1 RPAAG
6 RDRPRPPP
14 FRRAGRSGEPSS
26 FPPLAGRARARG
38 GDRLPHQRGERGGRR
53 DPRRRG
59 ARFPAGHAEA
69 RGRWRGRGVAR
80 PRGKG
85 GPALARHPC
94 RPAPHAAHPALSQ
107 GGEGRRETLRD
118 GLRPVRGGGLHGA
131 PLRGHLAMALFSRLV
146 AGSFPLGAMMANA
159 VSPVAFTALRFLL
172 SGVIIGVAVLLT
184 TGLPRQAVRAPWR
197 YAVLGG
203 LFAAYFVL
211 MFEGLK
217 TAAPVSAAAVFTLTP
232 IVTAGFGFLLLRQPT
247 TPRIA
252 LALAIG
258 AAGALWV
265 IFRGD
270 WQAMLRFHVGR
281 GEAIYFAGCVAHALY
296 TPMVRKLNR
305 GEHPLVFTFGMT
317 VAGTAVTTLWGW
329 GAIRATD
336 WTALPGIVWVT
347 LLYTS
352 VFASAATC

>member
-1 RPAAG
+1 GAPEGGAGHRGPVRPSRRPDQRHDDRNLRRTGRHLDPRPLGTGHAGARPAAGGVSGTARPLHQRPAPLPAGIRRGPCRDPRGRAAAGPRQCRPALLHPPRRALCEPGLRRRARPAAG

-69 RGRWRGRGVAR
+69 RGRRAGRGDAR
-80 PRGKG
+80 PPGMG
-85 GPALARHPC
+85 DPALARHPC

-131 PLRGHLAMALFSRLV
+131 PLRGHLAMALFSMLV

-184 TGLPRQAVRAPWR
+184 TGLPRQAARAPWR

-232 IVTAGFGFLLLRQPT
+232 IVTAGFGFL
-247 TPRIA
+247 
-252 LALAIG
+252 
-258 AAGALWV
+258 
-265 IFRGD
+265 
-270 WQAMLRFHVGR
+270 
-281 GEAIYFAGCVAHALY
+281 
-296 TPMVRKLNR
+296 
-305 GEHPLVFTFGMT
+305 
-317 VAGTAVTTLWGW
+317 
-329 GAIRATD
+329 
-336 WTALPGIVWVT
+336 
-347 LLYTS
+347 
-352 VFASAATC
+352 